1 MTLSPVETRR
11 DTRSMRA
18 GRRVMQQ
25 ITLDIGTPLTPT
37 LDNFF
42 PGPNSE
48 VVSYLRQWMH
58 GGAHGAERSALACFI
73 AGAPGSGK
81 SHLVSALVRA
91 LDEKGESVGILRPD
105 SPAKADFN
113 PAWSALILEDVHA
126 LDAPLQHTA
135 FNWFVNAQ
143 TYQRAV
149 FATANAVPRALVL
162 REDLRTR
169 LGGGQV
175 FQLEALT
182 EAQVRAVLQESAR
195 LRGLVLGEE
204 VLDFVLH
211 RFSRDLGSL
220 MPLLTALDHFALQT
234 QRAIT
239 IPFIKTMLERL

>member
-1 MTLSPVETRR
+1 MHADLHL
-11 DTRSMRA
+11 
-18 GRRVMQQ
+18 MQQ
-25 ITLDIGTPLTPT
+25 ITLDIGTPLIPT

-42 PGPNSE
+42 AGPNAE
-48 VVSYLRQWMH
+48 VVSHLRQWLH
-58 GGAHGAERSALACFI
+58 DSAHSAGRSALTCFI
-73 AGAPGSGK
+73 AGAPGTGK
-81 SHLVSALVRA
+81 SHLVSALARA
-91 LDEKGESVGILRPD
+91 LGEKGESVGMLRPD
-105 SPAKADFN
+105 SPAAADFD
-113 PAWSALILEDVHA
+113 PAWSAVVLEDVHA
-126 LDAPLQHTA
+126 LDVTLQHTA

-149 FATANAVPRALVL
+149 FTTGNTTPRALVL

-169 LGGGQV
+169 LGGGQI
-175 FQLEALT
+175 FQLRALT
-182 EAQVRAVLQESAR
+182 DAQVRAVLRDSAR

-211 RFSRDLGSL
+211 RFSRDLGNL

>member
-1 MTLSPVETRR
+1 MAQTRPEGGFMHA
-11 DTRSMRA
+11 DHCL
-18 GRRVMQQ
+18 MQQ
-25 ITLDIGTPLTPT
+25 ITLDIGIPLTPT

-42 PGPNSE
+42 AGPNAE
-48 VVSYLRQWMH
+48 VVSHLRQCL
-58 GGAHGAERSALACFI
+58 HGAERSALACFI

-81 SHLVSALVRA
+81 THLVSALA
-91 LDEKGESVGILRPD
+91 HAMGAKGESVGILRPD
-105 SPAKADFN
+105 SPATADFN
-113 PAWSALILEDVHA
+113 PAWAAVILEDVHGF
-126 LDAPLQHTA
+126 DAPRQHTA

-143 TYQRAV
+143 AYQRAV
-149 FATANAVPRALVL
+149 FATGNAMPRALEL

-169 LGGGQV
+169 LGGGQI
-175 FQLEALT
+175 FQLQALT
-182 EAQVRAVLQESAR
+182 DAQVRAVLQDSAR

-211 RFSRDLGSL
+211 RFSRDLGNL

>member
-1 MTLSPVETRR
+1 MHADLHL
-11 DTRSMRA
+11 
-18 GRRVMQQ
+18 MQQ
-25 ITLDIGTPLTPT
+25 ITLDIGTPLIPT

-42 PGPNSE
+42 AGPNAE
-48 VVSYLRQWMH
+48 VVSHLRQWLH
-58 GGAHGAERSALACFI
+58 DSAHGAERSALACFI
-73 AGAPGSGK
+73 AGAPGAGK
-81 SHLVSALVRA
+81 SHLVSALAHA

-105 SPAKADFN
+105 SPAAADFN
-113 PAWSALILEDVHA
+113 PAWSAVVLEDVHA

-143 TYQRAV
+143 TYQRTV
-149 FATANAVPRALVL
+149 FATGNTIPHALVL

-169 LGGGQV
+169 LGGGQI
-175 FQLEALT
+175 FQLQALS
-182 EAQVRAVLQESAR
+182 EAQVRTVLRDSAR

-204 VLDFVLH
+204 VLDFVLQ

>member
-1 MTLSPVETRR
+1 MVQTRR
-11 DTRSMRA
+11 DGGFMQADRQL
-18 GRRVMQQ
+18 MQQ
-25 ITLDIGTPLTPT
+25 ITLDIGSPLTPT

-42 PGPNSE
+42 AGPNAE
-48 VVSYLRQWMH
+48 VVSHLRQWLH
-58 GGAHGAERSALACFI
+58 DGEHGAGRSALACFI
-73 AGAPGSGK
+73 FGAPGSGK
-81 SHLVSALVRA
+81 SHLVSALAHA

-105 SPAKADFN
+105 SPAAADFN
-113 PAWSALILEDVHA
+113 PAWSAVVLEDVHA
-126 LDAPLQHTA
+126 LDSPLQHTA

-149 FATANAVPRALVL
+149 FATGNTTPRALVL

-169 LGGGQV
+169 LGGGQI
-175 FQLEALT
+175 FQLQALT
-182 EAQVRAVLQESAR
+182 DAQVRAVLQDSAR

-211 RFSRDLGSL
+211 RFSRDLGNL

>member
-1 MTLSPVETRR
+1 
-11 DTRSMRA
+11 
-18 GRRVMQQ
+18 MQQ
-25 ITLDIGTPLTPT
+25 IPLDIGTPLSPT

-42 PGPNSE
+42 PGPNAE
-48 VVSYLRQWMH
+48 VLSHLQTWLH
-58 GGAHGAERSALACFI
+58 GSGPAHTRSPQSCFI

-81 SHLVSALVRA
+81 SHLVSALAHA
-91 LDEKGESVGILRPD
+91 LHGAGASVGFLRPD
-105 SPAKADFN
+105 SLAATDFD
-113 PAWSALILEDVHA
+113 PAWVAVILEDVHGF
-126 LDAPLQHTA
+126 DAPLQHTA
-135 FNWFVNAQ
+135 FNWYVNAQ
-143 TYQRAV
+143 AYQRAV
-149 FATANAVPRALVL
+149 FATGNATPRALML

-175 FQLEALT
+175 FHLQALT
-182 EAQVRAVLQESAR
+182 DAQVRAVLQDSAR
-195 LRGLVLGEE
+195 LRGLVLSEE

>member
-1 MTLSPVETRR
+1 MQTRR
-11 DTRSMRA
+11 DGGFMHA
-18 GRRVMQQ
+18 DHHLMQQ
-25 ITLDIGTPLTPT
+25 ITLDIGIPLTPT

-42 PGPNSE
+42 AGPNVE
-48 VVSYLRQWMH
+48 LVSHLRQWLH
-58 GGAHGAERSALACFI
+58 DSAHGAGRSALACFI

-81 SHLVSALVRA
+81 SHLVSALAHA

-105 SPAKADFN
+105 SLAAADFN
-113 PAWSALILEDVHA
+113 PAWSAVVLEDVHA
-126 LDAPLQHTA
+126 LDAALQHTA

-149 FATANAVPRALVL
+149 FATGNTVPRALAL

-169 LGGGQV
+169 LGGGQI
-175 FQLEALT
+175 FQLQALT
-182 EAQVRAVLQESAR
+182 DAQIRAVLQDSAR

-204 VLDFVLH
+204 VLDFVLQ

>member
-1 MTLSPVETRR
+1 
-11 DTRSMRA
+11 
-18 GRRVMQQ
+18 MQQ

-42 PGPNSE
+42 PGPNAE
-48 VVSYLRQWMH
+48 VLLHLRAWLH
-58 GGAHGAERSALACFI
+58 GSGPAHTRSPQTCFI

-81 SHLVSALVRA
+81 SHLASALAHA
-91 LDEKGESVGILRPD
+91 LGQAGESVGILRPD
-105 SPAKADFN
+105 SAVAIDFN
-113 PAWSALILEDVHA
+113 PAWSAVILEDVHA
-126 LDAPLQHTA
+126 LDAPLQHVA

-143 TYQRAV
+143 SYQRAV
-149 FATANAVPRALVL
+149 FATGNTVPRALAL

-169 LGGGQV
+169 LGGGHI
-175 FQLEALT
+175 FQLQALT
-182 EAQVRAVLQESAR
+182 EAQVRTVLRNSAQQ
-195 LRGLVLGEE
+195 RGLVLGDE

-211 RFSRDLGSL
+211 RFSRDLGNL

>member
-1 MTLSPVETRR
+1 MVQTRR
-11 DTRSMRA
+11 DGGFTHA
-18 GRRVMQQ
+18 DHHLMQQ

-42 PGPNSE
+42 AGPNAE
-48 VVSYLRQWMH
+48 VVSHLRQWLH
-58 GGAHGAERSALACFI
+58 GGAHGAGRSALACFI
-73 AGAPGSGK
+73 SGAPGSGK
-81 SHLVSALVRA
+81 SHLVSALAHAVG
-91 LDEKGESVGILRPD
+91 EKGESVGILRPD
-105 SPAKADFN
+105 SPAAADFN
-113 PAWSALILEDVHA
+113 PAWAAVILEDVHA
-126 LDAPLQHTA
+126 LDLPLQHTA

-149 FATANAVPRALVL
+149 FATGNAMPRALVL

-169 LGGGQV
+169 LGGGQI
-175 FQLEALT
+175 FQLQALT
-182 EAQVRAVLQESAR
+182 DAQVRAVLQDSAR

-211 RFSRDLGSL
+211 RFSRDLGNL

>member
-1 MTLSPVETRR
+1 
-11 DTRSMRA
+11 
-18 GRRVMQQ
+18 MQQ
-25 ITLDIGTPLTPT
+25 ITLDIGTPLIPT

-42 PGPNSE
+42 PGPNAE
-48 VVSYLRQWMH
+48 ALAYLREWLQGH
-58 GGAHGAERSALACFI
+58 ATGHARAAEACFI

-81 SHLVSALVRA
+81 SHLVSALARA
-91 LDEKGESVGILRPD
+91 VNEAGASVGILRPD
-105 SPAKADFN
+105 SRVAADFD
-113 PAWSALILEDVHA
+113 PAWSAVILEDVHA
-126 LDAPLQHTA
+126 FDAPVQHAA
-135 FNWFVNAQ
+135 FNWFVHAQ

-149 FATANAVPRALVL
+149 FATGNATPRALAL

-169 LGGGQV
+169 LGGGQI
-175 FQLEALT
+175 FQLQALT
-182 EAQVRAVLQESAR
+182 EAQVRAVLQDSAR
-195 LRGLVLGEE
+195 LRGLVLGDD

>member
-1 MTLSPVETRR
+1 MVPTRR
-11 DTRSMRA
+11 DGGFTHA
-18 GRRVMQQ
+18 DHHLMQQ

-42 PGPNSE
+42 AGPNAE
-48 VVSYLRQWMH
+48 VVSHLRQWLH
-58 GGAHGAERSALACFI
+58 GGAHGAGRSALACFI
-73 AGAPGSGK
+73 SGAPGSGK
-81 SHLVSALVRA
+81 SHLVSALAHA
-91 LDEKGESVGILRPD
+91 LGEKGESVGILRPD
-105 SPAKADFN
+105 SPAAADFN
-113 PAWSALILEDVHA
+113 PAWSAVVLEDVHA
-126 LDAPLQHTA
+126 LDVPLQHTA

-149 FATANAVPRALVL
+149 FATGNATPRALVL

-169 LGGGQV
+169 LGGGQI
-175 FQLEALT
+175 FQLQALT
-182 EAQVRAVLQESAR
+182 DAQVRAVLQDSAR

-211 RFSRDLGSL
+211 RFSRDLGNL

>member
-1 MTLSPVETRR
+1 
-11 DTRSMRA
+11 
-18 GRRVMQQ
+18 MQQ

-42 PGPNSE
+42 AGPNAE
-48 VVSYLRQWMH
+48 VVLHLQEWLQYAGPEPARP
-58 GGAHGAERSALACFI
+58 AVACFI

-81 SHLVSALVRA
+81 SHLVSALAHA
-91 LDEKGESVGILRPD
+91 LGEKGESVGILRPD
-105 SPAKADFN
+105 STAAADFN
-113 PAWSALILEDVHA
+113 PSWSAVILEDVHA

-143 TYQRAV
+143 TYQRTV
-149 FATANAVPRALVL
+149 FATGNTIPRALVL

-169 LGGGQV
+169 LGGGQI
-175 FQLEALT
+175 FQLQALS
-182 EAQVRAVLQESAR
+182 EAQVRTVLQDSAR

-204 VLDFVLH
+204 VLDFVLQ

>member
-1 MTLSPVETRR
+1 MHVDSHL
-11 DTRSMRA
+11 
-18 GRRVMQQ
+18 MQQ

-37 LDNFF
+37 LENFF
-42 PGPNSE
+42 AGPNAE
-48 VVSYLRQWMH
+48 VLLHLREWLQAVGPGH
-58 GGAHGAERSALACFI
+58 TRPAVACFI

-81 SHLVSALVRA
+81 SHLVSALAHA
-91 LDEKGESVGILRPD
+91 LNERGESVGILRPD
-105 SPAKADFN
+105 SPAATDFD
-113 PAWSALILEDVHA
+113 PAWSAVVLEDVHA

-143 TYQRAV
+143 TYLRAV
-149 FATANAVPRALVL
+149 FATGNTTPRALVM

-169 LGGGQV
+169 LGGGQI
-175 FQLEALT
+175 FQLQALT
-182 EAQVRAVLQESAR
+182 DAQVRAVLQDSAR

-220 MPLLTALDHFALQT
+220 MPLLAALDHFALQT